1 MKKTLFFLLVLNVP
15 ATAFSA
21 EQMALLNDEELSGV
35 SARQGIALNFEM
47 LINATL
53 NASGEVV
60 PDNCPTSAL
69 VASGTPDCRFAL
81 QFNGIDDAWLVV
93 KEYYGVFKLNEVHVD
108 GVRTQDSVSGYCDA
122 ACQER
127 FGMGFDPDDRPAIQ
141 LSYDHSD
148 LGSNTAFYNDAEIF
162 LNAGKVAAEFNQ
174 SDPGG
179 NIIVPGYLRNETPAS
194 AIGLKMADGVNGS
207 GGPAQL
213 RFDGNMMMY
222 GY

>member
-1 MKKTLFFLLVLNVP
+1 MKKNILFLLILYVPVNVFG
-15 ATAFSA
+15 AD
-21 EQMALLNDEELSGV
+21 QMALMNDEELSGV

-53 NASGEVV
+53 NAAGNVV

-81 QFNGIDDAWLVV
+81 QFNGIDNAWLVV
-93 KEYYGVFKLNEVHVD
+93 KEYYGLFKFNEVHVD
-108 GVRTQDSVSGYCDA
+108 GVRTQDSASGYCDS
-122 ACQER
+122 ACQAR
-127 FGMGFDPDDRPAIQ
+127 FGVGFDPDDRPAIQ

-148 LGSNTAFYNDAEIF
+148 LGSNAAFYNDAEIF
-162 LNAGKVAAEFNQ
+162 LNVGKVAAEFNQ
-174 SDPGG
+174 TDPGG
-179 NIIVPGYLRNETPAS
+179 NIIVPGYLRDETPGS
-194 AIGLKMADGVNGS
+194 AIGLRMADGINGS
-207 GGPAQL
+207 GGPAQI

>member
-1 MKKTLFFLLVLNVP
+1 MNKLLLFFLVFNVP
-15 ATAFSA
+15 ASA
-21 EQMALLNDEELSGV
+21 LGANEMASLNDEELSGV

-53 NASGEVV
+53 NDSGNVV

-81 QFNGIDDAWLVV
+81 QFNGIEDAWLVV
-93 KEYYGVFKLNEVHVD
+93 KEYYGIFKLNAVRID
-108 GVRTQDSVSGYCDA
+108 GVRTQNSVSGYCDA
-122 ACQER
+122 ACQAR
-127 FGMGFDPDDRPAIQ
+127 FGVGFDPDDRPAIQ
-141 LSYDHSD
+141 MSYDHSD

-162 LNAGKVAAEFNQ
+162 LHAGKVAAEFNQ
-174 SDPGG
+174 TDPGG
-179 NIIVPGYLRNETPAS
+179 NIIVPGYLRNETPGS
-194 AIGLKMADGVNGS
+194 AIGLRMADGVNGA
-207 GGPAQL
+207 GGPAQM